1 MNLNGFKLKIMSEYL
16 PLSIKYE
23 YLRRFYEIL
32 ETDKYSFFT
41 VEKRL
46 EELQESFNR
55 KVCEFNCYLNLIYNY
70 LKENNN
76 FYNLDANGEMYR
88 WLIEN
93 VGILMFMYGDIRAH
107 DIVSE
112 LILEKNKS
120 FPVFKIDD
128 KYLFRLKQIYEY
140 LCNYG
145 NLPVQTDR
153 TIKFEDGAYMGSF
166 LSHNKKRIYMLKEAN
181 EHAYSITKYYE
192 MLYLNFNDKLNE
204 VYEYLLQ
211 NGDLPY
217 IDDKQVKFS
226 NGEVMSYFISHNRRN
241 LEMMNDNRAKIIIY
255 YLNKRKGLSFDEKI
269 LEVYNMLLDE
279 DFVLSKNSTF
289 SDGVNIKKWFR
300 DNKRKLIK
308 LKDDDRIS
316 FILKKCFKLSFEE
329 KVLEAH
335 EYLDLYHKIPSKDDK
350 DIIFSDGVLMGM
362 WFSNNKREIY
372 LDEDLGLKEKMED
385 IKPHCFDRIEKVK
398 VLRKK

>member
-76 FYNLDANGEMYR
+76 FYNLDVNGEMYR

-153 TIKFEDGAYMGSF
+153 TIKFEDGTYMGSF

-226 NGEVMSYFISHNRRN
+226 NGEVMSYFISHNRRK

>member
-1 MNLNGFKLKIMSEYL
+1 
-16 PLSIKYE
+16 
-23 YLRRFYEIL
+23 
-32 ETDKYSFFT
+32 
-41 VEKRL
+41 
-46 EELQESFNR
+46 
-55 KVCEFNCYLNLIYNY
+55 
-70 LKENNN
+70 
-76 FYNLDANGEMYR
+76 
-88 WLIEN
+88 
-93 VGILMFMYGDIRAH
+93 
-107 DIVSE
+107 
-112 LILEKNKS
+112 
-120 FPVFKIDD
+120 
-128 KYLFRLKQIYEY
+128 
-140 LCNYG
+140 
-145 NLPVQTDR
+145 
-153 TIKFEDGAYMGSF
+153 
-166 LSHNKKRIYMLKEAN
+166 
-181 EHAYSITKYYE
+181 
-192 MLYLNFNDKLNE
+192 
-204 VYEYLLQ
+204 
-211 NGDLPY
+211 
-217 IDDKQVKFS
+217 
-226 NGEVMSYFISHNRRN
+226 
-241 LEMMNDNRAKIIIY
+241 MMNDNRAKIIIY

-385 IKPHCFDRIEKVK
+385 INPYCFDRIEKVK

>member
-23 YLRRFYEIL
+23 YLRCFYEIL

-46 EELQESFNR
+46 EELQASFNR
-55 KVCEFNCYLNLIYNY
+55 RVCEFNCYLNLIYNY

-107 DIVSE
+107 DIVLE

-153 TIKFEDGAYMGSF
+153 AIKFEDGAYMGSF

-204 VYEYLLQ
+204 VYKYLLQ

-226 NGEVMSYFISHNRRN
+226 NGEVMSYFISHNRRK